1 MLGYINTR
9 KDARA
14 NFVEISG
21 YFVESAGKMSIRS
34 KRESG
39 AVDEL
44 PVQGHDLQ
52 NFDGCYVC
60 IHGEIRQ
67 YRDAERHTHMYIY
80 ATEVQECEKSVK
92 VNRFE
97 ITGKI
102 CGKPKYRKTPKGI
115 EISDFVLINR
125 SPEHR
130 PYFLNCIAWGVNARR
145 VAILHSNDE
154 IAITGRM
161 QSRVYKQEKV
171 AYELSVNKILLQSV
185 L

>member
-9 KDARA
+9 EDARE

-21 YFVESAGKMSIRS
+21 YFVDLAGKMSIRS

-44 PVQGHDLQ
+44 PMQGNNLQ
-52 NFDGCYVC
+52 EFDGRYVH
-60 IHGEIRQ
+60 IWGEIRQ

-80 ATEVQECEKSVK
+80 ATEVQECDKSVK
-92 VNRFE
+92 VNQFE

-102 CGKPKYRKTPKGI
+102 CGTPKYRKTPKGT
-115 EISDFVLINR
+115 EITDFILINAGADR
-125 SPEHR
+125 R
-130 PYFLNCIAWGVNARR
+130 PYFLNCIAWGTNARR

-154 IAITGRM
+154 VAITGRM
-161 QSRVYKQEKV
+161 QSRVYKQGKV
-171 AYELSVNKILLQSV
+171 AYELSVNKISVQSD

>member
-1 MLGYINTR
+1 MLGYINT
-9 KDARA
+9 KQDARA

-21 YFVESAGKMSIRS
+21 YFVELAGKMSIRS

-44 PVQGHDLQ
+44 PVQGNDLQ
-52 NFDGCYVC
+52 NFDGCYVY

-92 VNRFE
+92 VNQFE

-125 SPEHR
+125 STEHR

-161 QSRVYKQEKV
+161 QSRVYKQDKV

>member
-1 MLGYINTR
+1 MLCYINTEE
-9 KDARA
+9 DAIA

-21 YFVESAGKMSIRS
+21 YFVDLAGKMSILS

-52 NFDGCYVC
+52 KFHGCYVC
-60 IHGEIRQ
+60 IHGEIQQ
-67 YRDAERHTHMYIY
+67 YRDEERHTHMYIF
-80 ATEVQECEKSVK
+80 VNDIQPCDKSVK
-92 VNRFE
+92 LNMFKVSGE
-97 ITGKI
+97 I

-115 EISDFVLINR
+115 EIADFVLINR
-125 SPEHR
+125 STEHR
-130 PYFLNCIAWGVNARR
+130 PYFLNCIAWNTNARR

-154 IAITGRM
+154 ISITGRM
-161 QSRVYKQEKV
+161 QSRVYKQDRV
-171 AYELSVNKILLQSV
+171 AYELSVNKIFVQSV

>member
-9 KDARA
+9 EDARE

-21 YFVESAGKMSIRS
+21 YFVDLAGKMSIRS

-44 PVQGHDLQ
+44 PVQGNNLQ
-52 NFDGCYVC
+52 KFADRYVH

-80 ATEVQECEKSVK
+80 ATEVQECDKSVK
-92 VNRFE
+92 VNQFE
-97 ITGKI
+97 IAGKI
-102 CGKPKYRKTPKGI
+102 CGTPKYRKTPKGT
-115 EISDFVLINR
+115 EITDFILINTGADR
-125 SPEHR
+125 R
-130 PYFLNCIAWGVNARR
+130 PYFLNCIAWGTNARR

-154 IAITGRM
+154 VTITGRM
-161 QSRVYKQEKV
+161 QSRVYKQDKV
-171 AYELSVNKILLQSV
+171 AYELSVNKISVQSD

>member
-1 MLGYINTR
+1 MLGYINT
-9 KDARA
+9 KQDARA

-21 YFVESAGKMSIRS
+21 YFVELAGKMSIRS

-52 NFDGCYVC
+52 KFDGCYVY

-80 ATEVQECEKSVK
+80 ATEVQECEKNVK
-92 VNRFE
+92 VNQFE

-154 IAITGRM
+154 ITITGRM
-161 QSRVYKQEKV
+161 QSRVYKQDKV
-171 AYELSVNKILLQSV
+171 AYELSVNKILVQSV

>member
-1 MLGYINTR
+1 MLGYNNT
-9 KDARA
+9 KEDAIA

-21 YFVESAGKMSIRS
+21 YFVDSAGKMSIRS

-52 NFDGCYVC
+52 KFHGCYVC
-60 IHGEIRQ
+60 IHGEIQQ

-125 SPEHR
+125 SPEQR
-130 PYFLNCIAWGVNARR
+130 PYFLNCIAWNTNARR

-161 QSRVYKQEKV
+161 QSRVYKQDKV
-171 AYELSVNKILLQSV
+171 AYELSVNKILVQSV

>member
-1 MLGYINTR
+1 MLGYINT
-9 KDARA
+9 KQDARA

-21 YFVESAGKMSIRS
+21 YFVELAGKMSIRS

-60 IHGEIRQ
+60 IHGEIQQ

-161 QSRVYKQEKV
+161 QSRVYKQDKV